1 MGRCDCIPLHTKR
14 RDWEAAT
21 SAAKTNYMTKLT
33 ERRKKG
39 AVGKTSGEIAPKR
52 SKNDGKRLK
61 MTVRNQFR

>member
-1 MGRCDCIPLHTKR
+1 MHTKR

-21 SAAKTNYMTKLT
+21 SAAKTNYMTKLA

-52 SKNDGKRLK
+52 SKNDEKLK
-61 MTVRNQFR
+61 NA